1 MRHADYEIYTFIHN
15 GIKYWAFD
23 VEYFGHY
30 VAKSEKEIL
39 RKVDATKLKVQL
51 RLQEIDKLNKEY
63 YKRLEAQEKA
73 QQKSLKDYRKYKNNL
88 LVSMDLNEK
97 RYKKEQNDTIRSLL
111 LAGMNINEIL
121 KMFPNVPRRTIA
133 QVYSHL
139 QRKNLL

>member
-73 QQKSLKDYRKYKNNL
+73 RQKSLKDYRKYKNNL

-111 LAGMNINEIL
+111 LAGMNIKEIL